1 MVSCTEFIPLYS
13 ELFKYLEERGGH
25 DEVVRYWEYISDTY
39 VADLLGK
46 EVEGKGLR
54 GCWDYWAKSLNEEAC
69 DFRME
74 LDEKEG
80 CFSIDMRYCPSRGRL
95 NAYEHMEPYHDYCG
109 HCAVLYARQLE
120 KFGIYSSEFDMSKVS
135 EAKCFE
141 CYKIKPEF
149 VPDDCKGEKLVM
161 DVKASDN
168 EYFHRDF
175 HISAKRGLEYV
186 GEKYGDD
193 AVEDYLTRFAKVY
206 YAPLAEKVKTNGLSA
221 LREHIENIYAAE
233 KASGNVK
240 CKLSENE
247 LTVSVSECPGVKY
260 IRDSGNDPTKWY
272 IELTRTVNKAIADM
286 CGLRFEL
293 LSYNEEDGATEYIF
307 RKL

>member
-13 ELFKYLEERGGH
+13 ELFKYLEDIGGH
-25 DEVVRYWEYISDTY
+25 NEVVRYWEYISDTY

-46 EVEGKGLR
+46 EVEEKGLR

-74 LDEKEG
+74 LDEKNG
-80 CFSIDMRYCPSRGRL
+80 TFSIDMRYCPSRGRL
-95 NAYEHMEPYHDYCG
+95 NAYDHMEPYHDYCG
-109 HCAVLYARQLE
+109 HCALLYARQLE
-120 KFGIYSSEFDMSKVS
+120 KFNIKMEEFDVS
-135 EAKCFE
+135 RIDEAKCVLKFKTE
-141 CYKIKPEF
+141 TKK
-149 VPDDCKGEKLVM
+149 KNGEKLHM
-161 DVKASDN
+161 DRHAADN

-193 AVEDYLTRFAKVY
+193 AVVDYLTRFAKAY
-206 YAPLAEKVKTNGLSA
+206 YAPLAERVKKDGFAA
-221 LREHIENIYAAE
+221 LCEHIESTYEAE

-247 LTVSVSECPGVKY
+247 LSVSVSECPGVRY
-260 IRDSGNDPTKWY
+260 IRQSGNDPTKWY
-272 IELTRTVNKAIADM
+272 VELTRAVNKAIADM